1 MADNPTDGELVIRAQ
16 GGDKRAFDLLV
27 SKYQHRVIKLVGR
40 YVHEPADV
48 LDVVQD
54 SFLKAYRA
62 LPQFRGESAFYTWIY
77 RIAVNTAKNFLV
89 SASRRPLSTTR
100 DDDFGEPMSLEELQ
114 PSLETPEHLFISDE
128 IRSVIVETMEGLPHE
143 LREALTLREIDGMSY
158 EQIAD
163 VMECPIGTVRSRI
176 FRAREAIDLK
186 LKPLLEN

>member
-40 YVHEPADV
+40 YVHEPADA

>member
-1 MADNPTDGELVIRAQ
+1 MADSPTDGELVKRAQ

-40 YVHEPADV
+40 YVHEPADA

>member
-1 MADNPTDGELVIRAQ
+1 MADSPTDGELVKRAQ